1 MNNKFD
7 LIAEYQRLSKIYN
20 LSDSQV
26 KDIYESQFHFTRL
39 AMKEGIHDDP
49 NSFKNI
55 NYIYLGK
62 LYVKKGV
69 VNKMKERKLKKKMKD
84 EKLLEGFVIDPEK
97 YYHFIDGDKITI
109 YDVDPSWRDRTDE
122 NFNENINNYSRLGKY
137 LDKQEIDLLKDQYIK
152 DNENNT

>member
-1 MNNKFD
+1 MSNKFD

-39 AMKEGIHDDP
+39 AMKEGIHDNPD
-49 NSFKNI
+49 SFKNI

-84 EKLLEGFVIDPEK
+84 EKLLEGFIIDPEK
-97 YYHFIDGDKITI
+97 EYRFHTVTKGYI
-109 YDVDPSWRDRTDE
+109 VTDYKPE
-122 NFNENINNYSRLGKY
+122 NYVETYIRLGKY
-137 LDKQEIDLLKDQYIK
+137 LTEEETLLLKAQYIR
-152 DNENNT
+152 DNENKS

>member
-1 MNNKFD
+1 MSNKFD

-84 EKLLEGFVIDPEK
+84 EKLKDFVIDPEK
-97 YYHFIDGDKITI
+97 EYRFHTVTKGYI
-109 YDVDPSWRDRTDE
+109 VTDYKPE
-122 NFNENINNYSRLGKY
+122 NCVETYTRLGKY
-137 LDKQEIDLLKDQYIK
+137 LTEEETLLLKAQYIR
-152 DNENNT
+152 DNENKS